1 MTSYT
6 EPEAKFWG
14 NSIEIK
20 LKGKIRFYLVNFD
33 EEYISNR
40 TSLILSGILGIG
52 KFRAEWR
59 GPLHI
64 YCEKTGY
71 EAKLE
76 FKVEGSW
83 DHQIRIKNV
92 AKKTDRV
99 LFDYDDIAKRYRMKL
114 LLPPPEALEETNS
127 LYVWEGCTRA
137 ILEGNSRL
145 AAEEKHKVEEE
156 QRRLR
161 RERMQQG
168 IQWEPKYFRRSSDGE
183 GYEFREETA
192 ERLFHGA
199 SNMSSSL
206 PS

>member
-1 MTSYT
+1 M
-6 EPEAKFWG
+6 E
-14 NSIEIK
+14 
-20 LKGKIRFYLVNFD
+20 
-33 EEYISNR
+33 
-40 TSLILSGILGIG
+40 

-83 DHQIRIKNV
+83 DHQIRIKDV

-168 IQWEPKYFRRSSDGE
+168 IQWNQNIFDAHLMEKAMNFVKKLQKNCFMVQVTCLHHFLHNCSRFSVFFYTVENTRFNRQPC
-183 GYEFREETA
+183 ETIPIVFYSWMN
-192 ERLFHGA
+192 LY
-199 SNMSSSL
+199 
-206 PS
+206 